1 MSGEAL
7 SAATESFAE
16 VGRGITLCYER
27 IGDPAGE
34 PLMLIAGLG
43 QQLHSWPDEFCA
55 ELAARGYRVIRFD
68 NRDSGRSTHMAYP
81 PPNPIAMFRGRGRPG
96 QYHLGDMAR
105 DTMGLLEA
113 LDLTSAHVVGAS
125 LGGMIAQTLAAH
137 APWRVRSLTSI
148 MSTTGAPRIGRP
160 ALSTWLRMF
169 KPAPKTRAAAMDQEV
184 SMFRHIGARGFP
196 LDEAWIRATTGRA
209 WDRDQ
214 TTEGVA
220 RQLTAIFA
228 SGDRTREVAGIQAPT
243 AVVHGDRDLMVHP
256 TGGQATARAIRGA
269 RLATIAGMGHDLP
282 RGAWPRIIDL
292 IDDNA
297 RRAKRAAPTPHT
309 APSPHT
315 GPSRHTGP
323 SPEREDSSDAAI
335 TA

>member
-1 MSGEAL
+1 MSRDTFRTGVEN
-7 SAATESFAE
+7 FAR

-34 PLMLIAGLG
+34 PLVLIAGLG
-43 QQLHSWPDEFCA
+43 QQLHTWPDEFCA
-55 ELAARGYRVIRFD
+55 ELAARGYGVTRFD
-68 NRDSGRSTHMAYP
+68 NRDCGRSTHMTYP
-81 PPNPIAMFRGRGRPG
+81 PPGPVSMMRGRGGPG

-105 DTMGLLEA
+105 DTTGLFDA
-113 LDLTSAHVVGAS
+113 LGLASAHVVGAS
-125 LGGMIAQTLAAH
+125 LGAMIAQTVAAH

-169 KPAPKTRAAAMDQEV
+169 KPAPKTRAAAMNQEV
-184 SMFRHIGARGFP
+184 SMFRHIGSRGFP

-209 WDRDQ
+209 WDRDP
-214 TTEGVA
+214 TAEGAA

-228 SGDRTREVAGIQAPT
+228 SGDRTREVSGIRVPT
-243 AVVHGDRDLMVHP
+243 AVIHGDRDLMVHP
-256 TGGQATARAIRGA
+256 SGGQATARAIDDA
-269 RLATIAGMGHDLP
+269 RLATISGMGHDLP
-282 RGAWPRIIDL
+282 RGAWQRIIGL

-297 RRAKRAAPTPHT
+297 RRARPPGKTLST
-309 APSPHT
+309 ASEPLS
-315 GPSRHTGP
+315 
-323 SPEREDSSDAAI
+323 EQEESDAEI